1 MKYLLF
7 TDCHLSVLKKTVRA
21 ELPNVGSSHISEAL
35 AAALGFQKHASLLAE
50 MDRLAS
56 NPPYL
61 ELDNERFC
69 EKLEQLGH
77 DGYQYFSFED
87 LDF

>member
-7 TDCHLSVLKKTVRA
+7 TDGHLSVLKKAVRA

-35 AAALGFQKHASLLAE
+35 AAALGFQKHASLLTE
-50 MDRLAS
+50 MDRVAW

-61 ELDNERFC
+61 KLEDDRFC